1 MPNRFQLVCPS
12 HAAIFTCH
20 TSRPGSFAVSH
31 GLFCLYRHSFDT
43 VRRGHVLNLFL
54 HCISRRTRMISK
66 VLLPTSRWK
75 TQRRSRGFDAAT
87 IFGFIQMSNL
97 CFD

>member
-1 MPNRFQLVCPS
+1 
-12 HAAIFTCH
+12 
-20 TSRPGSFAVSH
+20 
-31 GLFCLYRHSFDT
+31 
-43 VRRGHVLNLFL
+43 
-54 HCISRRTRMISK
+54 MISK

>member
-43 VRRGHVLNLFL
+43 VRRGHVLKLFFAL
-54 HCISRRTRMISK
+54 HLAQDSDDFQSVASYFSMEDSEEIAR
-66 VLLPTSRWK
+66 
-75 TQRRSRGFDAAT
+75 F
-87 IFGFIQMSNL
+87 
-97 CFD
+97 